1 MFKPFSFCFILHKN
15 VLCRLEIDRLS
26 WHDPSDS
33 NTIFLRWMSFP
44 VISRKNL
51 WLQNSIQNKFQK
63 IPKTQENYWFLKA
76 ILALKTFTPIYEI
89 KWWLVKKNRLHCCNV
104 LWNRQSQGYELG
116 LNFSKFLYLS
126 HCFTKLYCLQKSHWK

>member
-1 MFKPFSFCFILHKN
+1 MLKPFSFCFILHKN

-33 NTIFLRWMSFP
+33 NTIFLRWMCFP

-76 ILALKTFTPIYEI
+76 ILTLKTFTPIREGLWII
-89 KWWLVKKNRLHCCNV
+89 KDEVIFVSDLGKEKIFVCSNISGPFFV
-104 LWNRQSQGYELG
+104 LP
-116 LNFSKFLYLS
+116 NFQIFSFMKFIVLFQNHFL
-126 HCFTKLYCLQKSHWK
+126 